1 MQETDWRARLKAVFR
16 SGGELHHHVVF
27 VISLAT
33 LLVLGTWWAIFLR
46 RSVND
51 IYRLQLD
58 QVALQG
64 RLLAMELQA
73 RGDPRPPHGSDFEVA
88 KAIST
93 APGPMQVSLAPRWP
107 DLVLSPRR
115 ELIQSIEHRHRM
127 KLIQVSGES
136 SLLMILILISIFML
150 YHVVLVEGR
159 VRRSM
164 ENFLSTVTHELKT
177 PIAGMKALLQ
187 TLASRPVS
195 DEKRRQIL
203 ELGLRESARLQH
215 LVENVLAAHRLDRKG
230 MAIRLQPVDLRPALE
245 RRLETRRQIFPTVRD
260 GLSLECPESVT
271 VTADPE
277 ALGIILDN
285 LLDNAVK
292 YSPHE
297 PHIQVSVRADGSRA
311 VVTVKDNGI
320 GIEPDEI
327 GNIFGR
333 FYRATQSDVKA
344 IKGTGLGLFIARN
357 LAVAIGGEL
366 TASSEGRG
374 QGSTFTLGLR
384 LWRGQ

>member
-1 MQETDWRARLKAVFR
+1 MAAIKSALR
-16 SGGELHHHVVF
+16 SGGELRHHLVF
-27 VISLAT
+27 GISLAT

-58 QVALQG
+58 QVVLEG
-64 RLLAMELQA
+64 RLLAMELQV
-73 RGDPRPPHGSDFEVA
+73 RGDTRLPPGSEFEV
-88 KAIST
+88 SRDS
-93 APGPMQVSLAPRWP
+93 PGSPRPMQVSLAPRWS
-107 DLVLSPRR
+107 DLVVSPRA
-115 ELIQSIEHRHRM
+115 ELVQHLDHRHRM
-127 KLIQVSGES
+127 KVIQVSGES

-164 ENFLSTVTHELKT
+164 ENFLSTVTHELKS

-230 MAIRLQPVDLRPALE
+230 MPIKLQPVDLRPAIE
-245 RRLETRRQIFPTVRD
+245 RRLETRRQIFPAVRD
-260 GLSLECPESVT
+260 ALSLECPESVT

-292 YSPHE
+292 YSPHD
-297 PHIQVSVRADGSRA
+297 PQIQISVRADGGRA
-311 VVTVKDNGI
+311 VVTVKDYGI

-357 LAVAIGGEL
+357 LAAAIGGEL

-374 QGSTFTLGLR
+374 HGSTFTLMLR
-384 LWRGQ
+384 SWTGPHDR